1 MTFVFPSVNGTV
13 KPKERSGHVAVHYD
27 GYIVVW
33 GGYNRVRTYNLHK
46 DITLGSGLCYYENIS
61 FDVEFLKTIAL
72 FFQFSKSLVIK

>member
-33 GGYNRVRTYNLHK
+33 GGYNRVRIICIKILLWAVVYVIMKML
-46 DITLGSGLCYYENIS
+46 
-61 FDVEFLKTIAL
+61 AL
-72 FFQFSKSLVIK
+72 MWNF